1 MRQCISVIDITLFVS
16 QTDRNATELKLVSVS
31 TSGPVPLLNSRR
43 DERPTHRG
51 VTHDEI
57 GSGFEH
63 AGRGPVPSG
72 TEEEEGAPQTSRR
85 GTARQFHRVVRLLL
99 VRNGC
104 GTGLSA
110 CVLPRF
116 IRTDGHIALVQYVL
130 GRLRCPPHRRFG
142 RRTLRRQV
150 WA

>member
-57 GSGFEH
+57 GRGFEH
-63 AGRGPVPSG
+63 AGMGPVRSG
-72 TEEEEGAPQTSRR
+72 TEEDDSAPQTSRR
-85 GTARQFHRVVRLLL
+85 GTARQFHRVVQLLIVL
-99 VRNGC
+99 NGC
-104 GTGLSA
+104 GTCLSA
-110 CVLPRF
+110 CVIPRF
-116 IRTDGHIALVQYVL
+116 LHTS
-130 GRLRCPPHRRFG
+130 
-142 RRTLRRQV
+142 
-150 WA
+150 